1 MALLT
6 LFGSSHY
13 TPVEHHLEERAGF
26 VAFGSLEVDLTH
38 MPLAPGDHEL
48 ELLVLFGSATI
59 RVPEDMAV
67 RLDGI
72 ALFGGMS
79 NRKPVPFEQASVRL
93 AVRVLCAFGGVNVK
107 RSAAHTSIEGIE
119 DSEGSYEQVD
129 ERPLL
134 DTARAD
140 EAYDGPTR
148 RLKDPLAL

>member
-13 TPVEHHLEERAGF
+13 TPVEQHLEERASF

-38 MPLAPGDHEL
+38 VPFAPGDHEL

-59 RVPEDMAV
+59 RVPDDMAV

-79 NRKPVPFEQASVRL
+79 NRKPVPFEQAPVRL
-93 AVRVLCAFGGVNVK
+93 TVRALCAFGGVNVK
-107 RSAAHTSIEGIE
+107 RSVARTTIE
-119 DSEGSYEQVD
+119 DTADTYEHSD
-129 ERPLL
+129 ERPML
-134 DTARAD
+134 DAAPGD

-148 RLKDPLAL
+148 RLEDPLAL

>member
-38 MPLAPGDHEL
+38 VPFAPGDHEL

-59 RVPEDMAV
+59 RVPDDMAV

-79 NRKPVPFEQASVRL
+79 NRKPVPFDQAAVRL
-93 AVRVLCAFGGVNVK
+93 TVRVLCAFGGVNVK
-107 RSAAHTSIEGIE
+107 RSVARTTIE
-119 DSEGSYEQVD
+119 DTYEHSD

-134 DTARAD
+134 DAAPAG

-148 RLKDPLAL
+148 RLEDPLAL